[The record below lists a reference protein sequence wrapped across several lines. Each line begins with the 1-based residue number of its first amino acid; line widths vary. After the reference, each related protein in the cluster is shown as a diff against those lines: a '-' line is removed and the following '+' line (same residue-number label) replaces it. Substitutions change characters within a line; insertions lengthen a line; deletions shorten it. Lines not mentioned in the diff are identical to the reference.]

1 MSNYSLS
8 QALAFGASALT
19 PSSESPKLDAEVLLL
34 ATINQSRTYLFTWPE
49 KGLSDEQQDQFLSFI
64 EQRSQGKPV
73 AHITQYREFWSLNF
87 KVSPATLIP
96 RPDTETLV
104 ELALDK
110 ATNKQGKLLDLGTGT
125 GAIALSL
132 ASELPDWQVTAVDY
146 QLDAVLLANENKSQ
160 LGITNAEMLQS
171 NWFSALAGE
180 KFDLIVSNPPYIDP
194 QDPHLQQGDVRFEP
208 LSALIAEKK
217 GMADLEFIITKSREF
232 LNESGW
238 LLLEHGYDQGQL
250 VRDFFAKMAYKVI
263 TTEKDLGGNDRVTLA
278 QWAPE

>member
-8 QALAFGASALT
+8 QALAFGVSALT

-49 KGLSDEQQDQFLSFI
+49 KELADEQQAQFLSFI
-64 EQRSQGKPV
+64 EQRRQGKPV

-110 ATNKQGKLLDLGTGT
+110 ATSKQGKLLDLGTGT

-146 QLDAVLLANENKSQ
+146 QLDAVLLANDNKSQ
-160 LGITNAEMLQS
+160 LGITNAEILQS

-208 LSALIAEKK
+208 LSALIAEKQ

>member
-8 QALAFGASALT
+8 QALAFGVSALT

-34 ATINQSRTYLFTWPE
+34 ATINQARTYLFTWPE
-49 KGLSDEQQDQFLSFI
+49 KELADEQQAQFLSFI
-64 EQRSQGKPV
+64 EQRRQGKPV

-104 ELALDK
+104 EFALDK
-110 ATNKQGKLLDLGTGT
+110 ATSKQGKLLDLGTGT

-146 QLDAVLLANENKSQ
+146 QLDAVLLANDNKSQ
-160 LGITNAEMLQS
+160 LGITNAEILQS

-208 LSALIAEKK
+208 LSALIAEKQ

>member
-49 KGLSDEQQDQFLSFI
+49 KELSDEQQAQFLSFI

-110 ATNKQGKLLDLGTGT
+110 AINKQGKLLDLGTGT

-171 NWFSALAGE
+171 NWFSALVGE
-180 KFDLIVSNPPYIDP
+180 KFDLIISNPPYIDP
-194 QDPHLQQGDVRFEP
+194 QDPHLKQGDVRFEP

-250 VRDFFAKMAYKVI
+250 VRDFFSKMAYKVI

>member
-8 QALAFGASALT
+8 QALAFGVSALT

-34 ATINQSRTYLFTWPE
+34 ATINQARTYLFTWPE
-49 KGLSDEQQDQFLSFI
+49 KELADEQQAQFLSFI
-64 EQRSQGKPV
+64 EQRRQGKPV

-104 ELALDK
+104 EFALDK
-110 ATNKQGKLLDLGTGT
+110 ATSKQGKLLDLGTGT

-132 ASELPDWQVTAVDY
+132 AIELPDWQVTAVDY
-146 QLDAVLLANENKSQ
+146 QLDAVLLANDNKSQ
-160 LGITNAEMLQS
+160 LGITNAEILQS

-208 LSALIAEKK
+208 LSALIAEKQ

-263 TTEKDLGGNDRVTLA
+263 TTEKDLGGNARVTLA

>member
-34 ATINQSRTYLFTWPE
+34 ATINRSRTYLFTWPE
-49 KGLSDEQQDQFLSFI
+49 KELSDEQQARFLSFI

-110 ATNKQGKLLDLGTGT
+110 AINKQGKLLDLGTGT

-171 NWFSALAGE
+171 DWFSALAGE

-217 GMADLEFIITKSREF
+217 GMADLEFIITKSREY

>member
-1 MSNYSLS
+1 M
-8 QALAFGASALT
+8 
-19 PSSESPKLDAEVLLL
+19 LLL
-34 ATINQSRTYLFTWPE
+34 ATINQARTYLFTWPE
-49 KGLSDEQQDQFLSFI
+49 KELADEQQAQFLSFI
-64 EQRSQGKPV
+64 EQRRQGKPV

-104 ELALDK
+104 EFALDK
-110 ATNKQGKLLDLGTGT
+110 ATSKQGKLLDLGTGT

-146 QLDAVLLANENKSQ
+146 QLDAVLLANDNKSQ
-160 LGITNAEMLQS
+160 LGITNAEILQS

-208 LSALIAEKK
+208 LSALIAEKQ

>member
-1 MSNYSLS
+1 MNNYSLE
-8 QALAFGASALT
+8 QALAFGASALIT
-19 PSSESPKLDAEVLLL
+19 TSESPKLDAEVLLL

-49 KGLSDEQQDQFLSFI
+49 KELTDDQQSHFFTAI
-64 EQRSQGKPV
+64 EKRKLGEPV

-104 ELALDK
+104 ELALTK
-110 ATNKQGKLLDLGTGT
+110 ASENTGKLLDLGTGT

-132 ASELPDWQVTAVDY
+132 ASELPQWQVTAVDFKPE
-146 QLDAVLLANENKSQ
+146 AVELAKQNKQS
-160 LGITNAEMLQS
+160 LKIENAEILQS
-171 NWFSALAGE
+171 DWFSALS
-180 KFDLIVSNPPYIDP
+180 DSQYDIIVSNPPYIDP

-208 LSALIAEKK
+208 LSALVAQKQ
-217 GMADLEFIITKSREF
+217 GMADIEHIIKTSRKY
-232 LNESGW
+232 LKAKGW
-238 LLLEHGYDQGQL
+238 LLIEHGYDQGQL

-278 QWAPE
+278 KWDPD

>member
-8 QALAFGASALT
+8 QALAFGVSALT

-49 KGLSDEQQDQFLSFI
+49 KELADEQQAQFLSFI
-64 EQRSQGKPV
+64 EQRRQGKPV

-110 ATNKQGKLLDLGTGT
+110 ATSKQGKLLDLGTGT

-132 ASELPDWQVTAVDY
+132 AIELPDWQVTAVDY
-146 QLDAVLLANENKSQ
+146 QLDAVLLANDNKSQ
-160 LGITNAEMLQS
+160 LGITNAEILQS

-208 LSALIAEKK
+208 LSALIAEKQ

>member
-8 QALAFGASALT
+8 QALAFGVSALT

-49 KGLSDEQQDQFLSFI
+49 KELADEQQAQFLSFI
-64 EQRSQGKPV
+64 EQRRQGKPV

-110 ATNKQGKLLDLGTGT
+110 ATSKQGKLLDLGTGT

-146 QLDAVLLANENKSQ
+146 QLDAVLLANDNKSQ
-160 LGITNAEMLQS
+160 LGITNAEILQS

-180 KFDLIVSNPPYIDP
+180 KFDLIVSNPPYIDR

-208 LSALIAEKK
+208 LSALIAEKQ

>member
-8 QALAFGASALT
+8 QALAFGVSALT

-34 ATINQSRTYLFTWPE
+34 ATINQARTYLFTWPE
-49 KGLSDEQQDQFLSFI
+49 KELADEQQAQFLSFI
-64 EQRSQGKPV
+64 EQRRQGKPV

-110 ATNKQGKLLDLGTGT
+110 ATSKQGKLLDLGTGT

-146 QLDAVLLANENKSQ
+146 QLDAVLLANDNKSQ
-160 LGITNAEMLQS
+160 LGITNAEILQS

-208 LSALIAEKK
+208 LSALIAEKQ